1 MDPSFWHQR
10 WQSSQIGFHL
20 PAPNPRL
27 VEHWPALG
35 VPVEHEVFVPL
46 CGKTVDMRWLAA
58 RGHRVRGVELSPL
71 AAEAFFA
78 EAGETPTR
86 TADGAHTRH
95 EAGPI
100 VLLEGDVFEVDHALD
115 AIYDRAA
122 LIALPPDLRARY
134 AAHLTRLA
142 RPGARMLLVTLAWP
156 EGQRQGP
163 PFAVSDELV
172 EHYYGDTWEL
182 TRVHE
187 ADLKAAE
194 PARFAD
200 VPWARETT
208 FHLVR
213 RPVAPGGV
221 AR

>member
-20 PAPNPRL
+20 PAPNPKL
-27 VEHWPALG
+27 VGHWPGLG
-35 VPVEHEVFVPL
+35 VPPEHEVFVPL
-46 CGKTVDMRWLAA
+46 CGKSVDMRWLAGQ
-58 RGHRVRGVELSPL
+58 GHRVRGVELSPL

-78 EAGETPTR
+78 EAGETATR
-86 TADGAHTRH
+86 TPDGAHTRH
-95 EAGPI
+95 EAGPVVI
-100 VLLEGDVFEVDHALD
+100 LEGDVFAVEHPLD

-122 LIALPPDLRARY
+122 LIALPPELRARY

-142 RPGARMLLVTLAWP
+142 RPGARMLLVTLSYA
-156 EGQRQGP
+156 EGTRQGP
-163 PFAVSDELV
+163 PFSVPDTLV
-172 EHYYGDTWEL
+172 EAYYAESWEL
-182 TRVHE
+182 TRVEE

-200 VPWARETT
+200 VDWAKETT

-213 RPVAPGGV
+213 RPVAPSGA